1 LENPLDNRG
10 ESGEKIPCYSS
21 ISKEKSTEYN
31 WLFDNLP
38 VEPLTIK
45 QNTPEW
51 FLLRAFSCTSS
62 TLDQLINEL
71 KIAYLDLNATGLI
84 DETTEAALKRVLDF
98 IQGSRWKASQH
109 AHIEMTHPSPQR
121 DNIIDDEPVDD

>member
-1 LENPLDNRG
+1 MTTPS
-10 ESGEKIPCYSS
+10 SGMIIM
-21 ISKEKSTEYN
+21 ISGM
-31 WLFDNLP
+31 
-38 VEPLTIK
+38 II
-45 QNTPEW
+45 NT
-51 FLLRAFSCTSS
+51 
-62 TLDQLINEL
+62 
-71 KIAYLDLNATGLI
+71 LNATGLI